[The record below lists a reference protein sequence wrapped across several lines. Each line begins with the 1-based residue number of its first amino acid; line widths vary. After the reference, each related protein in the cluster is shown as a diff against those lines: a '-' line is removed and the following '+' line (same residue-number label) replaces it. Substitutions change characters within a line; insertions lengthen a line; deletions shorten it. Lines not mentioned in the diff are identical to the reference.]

1 MQGTAGAGHGKNHE
15 QYIVLTTYIITCKE
29 KEKADSNL
37 MFINQQLNL
46 LKEKM
51 LKEQKRLHKL
61 LDKKDRKIS
70 CQSIIIQK
78 MRNLID
84 LQKLKIKTE
93 DFSTLM
99 TEDQFCP
106 GPPGFKTVPTILIE
120 DTNLL
125 GINNLSFQGN
135 IETRNREVKV
145 HPVNLKR
152 QAVVFKKGSERPRI
166 ATVSHNPLRSSIS
179 CQNLTLISKRTQ
191 ASSKFKSEK
200 NLPSLTNQSRE
211 SLVNHTELTN
221 QGTEPPDIQP
231 LSSDDSGNWSL
242 CSTEKPHTIIRTNS
256 YEKALGLAEHKIS
269 SEDKTGFYK
278 LSKFSSQPHL
288 YF

>member
-1 MQGTAGAGHGKNHE
+1 M
-15 QYIVLTTYIITCKE
+15 
-29 KEKADSNL
+29 
-37 MFINQQLNL
+37 MFINQQLSS

-70 CQSIIIQK
+70 CQSVIIQK

-93 DFSTLM
+93 DFSTLI
-99 TEDQFCP
+99 TEEQRCP
-106 GPPGFKTVPTILIE
+106 GPPGFKTIPTILIE

-125 GINNLSFQGN
+125 STNNLNFPAN
-135 IETRNREVKV
+135 IEARNREVKV

-166 ATVSHNPLRSSIS
+166 ATISHTQLKSSVS
-179 CQNLTLISKRTQ
+179 CQNLTIIPKRTQ
-191 ASSKFKSEK
+191 TSNKFKSEK
-200 NLPSLTNQSRE
+200 NLPSLANQS
-211 SLVNHTELTN
+211 
-221 QGTEPPDIQP
+221 TEPLDIQP
-231 LSSDDSGNWSL
+231 LSDDSGNWSL
-242 CSTEKPHTIIRTNS
+242 CSPGKPHTIIRTNS
-256 YEKALGLAEHKIS
+256 YEKALGIADHKLS
-269 SEDKTGFYK
+269 AEDKTGLYK